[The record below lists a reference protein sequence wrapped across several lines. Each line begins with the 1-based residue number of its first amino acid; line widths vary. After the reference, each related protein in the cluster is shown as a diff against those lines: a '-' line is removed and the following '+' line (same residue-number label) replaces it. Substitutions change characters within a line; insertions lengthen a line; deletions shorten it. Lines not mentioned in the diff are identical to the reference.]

1 MKVYELMNM
10 LSKME
15 AGLEVKVN
23 FEVKT
28 SRLAELA
35 NEETGNEGYITV
47 GIMPYECDKAHGSL
61 FCVER

>member
-1 MKVYELMNM
+1 MKVYELMNT
-10 LSKME
+10 LAEME
-15 AGLEVKVN
+15 AGLEVKLN

-35 NEETGNEGYITV
+35 NEETGDGGYITV
-47 GIMPYECDKAHGSL
+47 GIMPYDCDKENAIL

>member
-10 LSKME
+10 LSGME
-15 AGLEVKVN
+15 AGREVKLN
-23 FEVKT
+23 FEVRT

-35 NEETGNEGYITV
+35 NEVSDGGYITV
-47 GIMPYECDKAHGSL
+47 GIMPYECNKAHGLL

>member
-10 LSKME
+10 LSGME
-15 AGLEVKVN
+15 AGQEAKLN

-35 NEETGNEGYITV
+35 NEETGDGGYITV
-47 GIMPYECDKAHGSL
+47 GIMPYDCDKANAIL

>member
-10 LSKME
+10 LSGME
-15 AGLEVKVN
+15 AGREVKLN

-28 SRLAELA
+28 SRLVRIATDAEGA
-35 NEETGNEGYITV
+35 YAVVEIA
-47 GIMPYECDKAHGSL
+47 PYDCDKENVVL

>member
-10 LSKME
+10 LSGME

-35 NEETGNEGYITV
+35 NEAGDGGYITV
-47 GIMPYECDKAHGSL
+47 GIMPYECNKAHGLL

>member
-10 LSKME
+10 LSGME

-28 SRLAELA
+28 SRLVEIGANAEDVY
-35 NEETGNEGYITV
+35 TMV
-47 GIMPYECDKAHGSL
+47 GIVPYDCDEKNGVM

>member
-10 LSKME
+10 LSGME

-35 NEETGNEGYITV
+35 NEVSDGGYITV
-47 GIMPYECDKAHGSL
+47 GILPYECDKAHGSL
-61 FCVER
+61 YCVER